1 MDCETNILKGI
12 PIEKAVELKDAYDL
26 KRQCLKWGDK
36 FVRIV
41 PKNKRDFRIPRNA
54 PVEEDGVYV
63 FLYDGTGKFWTT
75 RVYNMFEYGSIHYTL
90 VYTSDAKVILTAG
103 EIRKTGKR
111 LEFNL
116 LSGSYM
122 KEWMEEELGGKC
134 DDLLI
139 TRTKAML
146 ETTHPDLDVVYSTE
160 TFVSPR
166 IIPLTKEH
174 LDEFH
179 SAGFEIRLYSDKAV
193 CLYEPVL
200 LRAYI
205 ATTPYPDEKKKYEDQ
220 LHRAE
225 NDFTLYTP
233 TGGNRRK
240 TRRYK
245 MPRKMSRAYCKK
257 TPCRKM
263 GFTQKASCRP
273 WKNCFTVR
281 AKPRSFR

>member
-1 MDCETNILKGI
+1 M
-12 PIEKAVELKDAYDL
+12 PVEKAIELEVAYAP

-36 FVRIV
+36 FVRII
-41 PKNKRDFRIPRNA
+41 PTNKRDIRIPRSA
-54 PVEEDGVYV
+54 PVTEDGVYV
-63 FLYDGTGKFWTT
+63 FLYDETGKFWTT
-75 RVYNMFEYGSIHYTL
+75 PVHNMFEYGSVHFTL
-90 VYTSDAKVILTAG
+90 VHTSHAKAILAAG
-103 EIRKTGKR
+103 ELRKSGKR

-122 KEWMEEELGGKC
+122 KEWMEDILDGKC

-139 TRTKAML
+139 TRTNAML
-146 ETTHPDLDVVYSTE
+146 KATHPELDVVYSTE
-160 TFVSPR
+160 TFVSPK

-179 SAGFEIRLYSDKAV
+179 TAGFEIRLYSDKAV
-193 CLYEPVL
+193 CLYEPAL

-205 ATTPYPDEKKKYEDQ
+205 ANTTYPDEKKKYEDQ
-220 LHRAE
+220 LHRVE
-225 NDFTLYTP
+225 TEFTLYAP

-245 MPRKMSRAYCKK
+245 MPRKMSRTYCKK

-263 GFTQKASCRP
+263 GFTQRASCRP
-273 WKNCFTVR
+273 WKNCY
-281 AKPRSFR
+281 